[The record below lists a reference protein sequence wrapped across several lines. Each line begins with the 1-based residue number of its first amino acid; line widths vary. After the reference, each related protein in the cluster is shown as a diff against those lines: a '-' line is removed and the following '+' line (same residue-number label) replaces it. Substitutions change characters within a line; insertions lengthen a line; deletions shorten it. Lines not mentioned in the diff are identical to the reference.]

1 MKRKLITWIVAAA
14 VIGLTIYY
22 WKTILHWIL
31 MLIAGLWVLRFLF
44 RLACQLM
51 PLIVAGYIIY
61 TLFTK

>member
-1 MKRKLITWIVAAA
+1 MDRSGCRNRVDDIL
-14 VIGLTIYY
+14 LEN
-22 WKTILHWIL
+22 ILHWIL

-44 RLACQLM
+44 RLACRLM